1 MSDFIDRTAAG
12 RAERTCARRYAHE
25 QERVKQINEQ
35 SRRAALER
43 VESAR
48 AKALESCLEAWRVA
62 GAPTD
67 RTQQ

>member
-1 MSDFIDRTAAG
+1 MT
-12 RAERTCARRYAHE
+12 E

-43 VESAR
+43 VEAAR

-67 RTQQ
+67 RTQR